1 MSKIKTFK
9 TRIYITPEVEHQF
22 NMGFGTRRW
31 VWNWVINQYFTEQVH
46 LSNFKFDMMLN
57 KLIRENVEEYG
68 WIPLV
73 NTCIKTNAL
82 KDFNTSLTRY
92 YRELKR
98 HKPSSVLSGKN
109 KYQPKFQ
116 KKKSDH
122 QSFRLSKKHKYMFS
136 ILGNNTF
143 DFTWTKSHG
152 RIKVRTRENIIFL
165 KQKNIKEVTIIKEA
179 GKFFICFSYE
189 NTNNENRQKGNGKI
203 GLDLGVKHLF
213 TSFDGHNFTVF
224 NANNFSIINSQIAK
238 LNRKLRRKVYNSKNY
253 WKTVIQ
259 MQKWYNKAFNIKK
272 DQYYKAA
279 VSLCRHYNTIIV
291 DDFNYEYFLE
301 QNREKGKIGRHAA
314 IRRIQEVSPCLFKS
328 ILQYKTEEFGVN
340 LIFVKHGT
348 PTTQTCSHCGRKVS
362 TRVELKDRT
371 FRCDHCNFVLDRDKN
386 AAINVF
392 NYI

>member
-1 MSKIKTFK
+1 MAKIKTFK
-9 TRIYITPEVEHQF
+9 TRIYITPEIEHQF

-31 VWNWVINQYFTEQVH
+31 VWNWVVNQYFTEQVH

-57 KLIRENVEEYG
+57 QLIRENVEDYG
-68 WIPLV
+68 WILLV

-92 YRELKR
+92 YREIKQ
-98 HKPSSVLSGKN
+98 HKHDSAAFSKD

-116 KKKSDH
+116 KKKNDS
-122 QSFRLSKKHKYMFS
+122 QSFRISKKHERMFS
-136 ILGNNTF
+136 ILGNKTF

-165 KQKNIKEVTIIKEA
+165 KQKNIKEITIIKEA
-179 GKFFICFSYE
+179 GKFFVCFSYE
-189 NTNNENRQKGNGKI
+189 NINSENRQKGNGKI

-213 TSFDGHNFTVF
+213 TSFDGHDFIVF

-238 LNRKLRRKVYNSKNY
+238 LNKKMWRKVCNSKNY
-253 WKTVIQ
+253 WKIVTQ
-259 MQKWYNKAFNIKK
+259 MQKWYIKGLNIKK
-272 DQYYKAA
+272 DQYYKTV
-279 VSLCRHYNTIIV
+279 VSLCRNYNTIIV
-291 DDFNYEYFLE
+291 DDFIYEHFLDK
-301 QNREKGKIGRHAA
+301 NREKGKIGRHAA

-328 ILQYKTEEFGVN
+328 ILQRKAEELGIN
-340 LIFVKHGT
+340 LIFVKPGT
-348 PTTQTCSHCGRKVS
+348 PTTQTCSHCGCKVS
-362 TRVELKDRT
+362 TRIELKDRT
-371 FRCDHCNFVLDRDKN
+371 FRCNHCDFVFDRDKN